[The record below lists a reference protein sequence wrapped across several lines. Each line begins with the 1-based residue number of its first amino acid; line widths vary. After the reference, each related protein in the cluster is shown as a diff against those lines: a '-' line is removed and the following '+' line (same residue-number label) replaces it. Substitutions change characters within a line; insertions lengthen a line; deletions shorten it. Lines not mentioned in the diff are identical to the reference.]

1 MASAQLNEDIIITML
16 GVAPTAENGNDL
28 RTAALLVLMD
38 AYDRKIEREA
48 FFKTAQTAVQMCEMM
63 GRLESTTGVKS
74 SYAAGKLTAENLDT
88 ALEAIT
94 GFAEANRKSLLHDM
108 SLLIQC
114 PEDDDTKH

>member
-48 FFKTAQTAVQMCEMM
+48 FFNTAMRSRA
-63 GRLESTTGVKS
+63 TTFP
-74 SYAAGKLTAENLDT
+74 AG
-88 ALEAIT
+88 
-94 GFAEANRKSLLHDM
+94 
-108 SLLIQC
+108 
-114 PEDDDTKH
+114 P

>member
-1 MASAQLNEDIIITML
+1 ML
-16 GVAPTAENGNDL
+16 GVAPLAENGNDL
-28 RTAALLVLMD
+28 RTAALLVIMD
-38 AYDRKIEREA
+38 AFDHKVEREA
-48 FFKTAQTAVQMCEMM
+48 FFKTAKTAVQMCEMM